1 MQYQEEQDFSKHI
14 NLGTW
19 RKLLGYGAAFKGKF
33 LVIALSMTMLAVS
46 DVVMPLMTRY
56 GIDNFVV
63 PRTLEGLTGFLLFY
77 ALLLVVQVI
86 SIYFFILK
94 AGQVDNGMGYT
105 IRREGFKKL
114 QELPFSYYD
123 RMPVG
128 YLMSRMTSDARNLG
142 EAFGWGLVDMVWAV
156 VYLLASIISM
166 LLIDWR
172 LTLMILLVVPPLA
185 VVSFYFQKRI
195 LKSHREVRKTNSRIT
210 SAFNEGIMGAKTT
223 KTLVREE
230 MNSRE
235 FQEISSTM
243 KTISIRAAVLSSI
256 YLPLVISISS
266 IATAFVLTEGSG
278 LVLRGIMTL
287 GTITA
292 FFNYSLSIFEPIH
305 NIAATLSEM
314 QRMQAAAERVVS
326 MLETE
331 SDIKDTPEVISTFGD
346 SFHPKKEN
354 WPPITGD
361 VRFDNVSFKYKD
373 GETVLKNFHLD
384 VKAGETIALVGPT
397 GAGKSTIVNLLCR
410 FYEPTEGT
418 IEIDGTDYKKRSQ
431 LWLQSN
437 LGYVLQDP
445 HLFSGTIRDNI
456 RYARPQASD
465 DEVYA
470 AARLVSA
477 ENFILSLENGYDT
490 DVGESGNRLSTGE
503 KQLISFARAILSN
516 PRIFVLDEAT
526 SSVDTQ
532 TEALIQHAI
541 EKTLEGRT
549 SFIIAHRLSTIR
561 NADRILVISDGET
574 AESGTHQELMA
585 KRGQYFNLYTNQ
597 FMEEQA
603 KAVLDEKDHSSKS

>member
-185 VVSFYFQKRI
+185 VMSFYFQKRI

-346 SFHPKKEN
+346 SFHPRKEN
-354 WPPITGD
+354 WPSITGD
-361 VRFDNVSFKYKD
+361 VRFDNISFKYKD

-477 ENFILSLENGYDT
+477 ESFILSLENGYDT

>member
-346 SFHPKKEN
+346 SFHPRKEN
-354 WPPITGD
+354 WPSITGD

-477 ENFILSLENGYDT
+477 ESFILSLENGYDT